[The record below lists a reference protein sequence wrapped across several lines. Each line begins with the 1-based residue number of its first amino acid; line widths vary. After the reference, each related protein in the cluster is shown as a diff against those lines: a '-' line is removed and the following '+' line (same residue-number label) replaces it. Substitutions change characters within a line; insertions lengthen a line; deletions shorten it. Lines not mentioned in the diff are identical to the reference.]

1 MSRKRSDDCTPRYIY
16 VQILP
21 PSLVFRASRYYK
33 RGIRFFGVILE
44 RLSLLKSW
52 TLPTNIKNM
61 KLFFIFSFSLMLVVT
76 KSKPIEKPRVI
87 LKSGNYAIID
97 SFKIVSNIYLIL
109 VSKRKSFKNLIYL
122 YENIFK
128 KISRKLSKDRL
139 LSCVEST
146 FCHTF
151 SETLSKE

>member
-21 PSLVFRASRYYK
+21 PSLVFRVSRYYK

-97 SFKIVSNIYLIL
+97 SFKIVSISKKLINKL
-109 VSKRKSFKNLIYL
+109 KQKYFQFL
-122 YENIFK
+122 Y
-128 KISRKLSKDRL
+128 RKLSKDL
-139 LSCVEST
+139 NHV
-146 FCHTF
+146 
-151 SETLSKE
+151 K

>member
-21 PSLVFRASRYYK
+21 PSLVFRVSRYYK

-122 YENIFK
+122 YNNIFK

-146 FCHTF
+146 FCRTF

>member
-1 MSRKRSDDCTPRYIY
+1 MIFPFWSGKEVKFTLQGQVQLGQKFYELSSHLLFWMSRKRSDDCTNSTTLSGF
-16 VQILP
+16 Q
-21 PSLVFRASRYYK
+21 SRYNK

-76 KSKPIEKPRVI
+76 KSKPIEKPRAI

-97 SFKIVSNIYLIL
+97 SFKIVSNISNFGI
-109 VSKRKSFKNLIYL
+109 K
-122 YENIFK
+122 K
-128 KISRKLSKDRL
+128 KIFQKSYIPI
-139 LSCVEST
+139 
-146 FCHTF
+146 
-151 SETLSKE
+151 

>member
-21 PSLVFRASRYYK
+21 PSLVFRVSRYYK

-76 KSKPIEKPRVI
+76 KSKPIEKSRVI

-109 VSKRKSFKNLIYL
+109 VSKRKSFKVYMYL
-122 YENIFK
+122 YK
-128 KISRKLSKDRL
+128 K
-139 LSCVEST
+139 T
-146 FCHTF
+146 F
-151 SETLSKE
+151 

>member
-1 MSRKRSDDCTPRYIY
+1 M
-16 VQILP
+16 
-21 PSLVFRASRYYK
+21 YK
-33 RGIRFFGVILE
+33 FYHPLWFSGVGIIREELRFFGVILE
-44 RLSLLKSW
+44 KLSLLKSW

-87 LKSGNYAIID
+87 LKSGNYAVID

>member
-21 PSLVFRASRYYK
+21 PSLVFRVSRYYK

-97 SFKIVSNIYLIL
+97 SFKIVSNISNFGI
-109 VSKRKSFKNLIYL
+109 KNKIFQKSYIPIYN
-122 YENIFK
+122 NIFK

>member
-1 MSRKRSDDCTPRYIY
+1 MLWIKWSFTIFLNVKKKVWWLYLDSYIY

-21 PSLVFRASRYYK
+21 PSLVFRVSRYYK

-44 RLSLLKSW
+44 RLSLMKSW
-52 TLPTNIKNM
+52 TLQTNIKNM

-87 LKSGNYAIID
+87 LKRGNYAIID

-109 VSKRKSFKNLIYL
+109 VSKRKSFKVYMYL
-122 YENIFK
+122 YKKHFKQFLENSQRI
-128 KISRKLSKDRL
+128 DY
-139 LSCVEST
+139 
-146 FCHTF
+146 
-151 SETLSKE
+151 

>member
-1 MSRKRSDDCTPRYIY
+1 MHCKGKFNQDKKCYELSDHLLFFQMSRKRSDDCTNSTTLSGF
-16 VQILP
+16 Q
-21 PSLVFRASRYYK
+21 SRYYK

-76 KSKPIEKPRVI
+76 KSKPIEKSRVI

-97 SFKIVSNIYLIL
+97 SFKIVSNISNFGI
-109 VSKRKSFKNLIYL
+109 KK
-122 YENIFK
+122 NIFQK
-128 KISRKLSKDRL
+128 SYIPI
-139 LSCVEST
+139 
-146 FCHTF
+146 
-151 SETLSKE
+151 

>member
-1 MSRKRSDDCTPRYIY
+1 
-16 VQILP
+16 
-21 PSLVFRASRYYK
+21 
-33 RGIRFFGVILE
+33 
-44 RLSLLKSW
+44 
-52 TLPTNIKNM
+52 
-61 KLFFIFSFSLMLVVT
+61 MLVVT

-122 YENIFK
+122 YNNIFK

-146 FCHTF
+146 FCRTF